1 MKNLIFNVHE
11 NYIEIAQVSKI
22 LNVVKI
28 KRIVNFTPSSDN
40 EKNSIEDNTIKLRK
54 LLRKNKMT
62 SKKVDVILSI
72 DSIVTR
78 QIEVPA
84 MKEKDLKDFINNNIG
99 DYFTVNTGDFYF
111 DYKIGEIRKEENK
124 RILSVL
130 LVAVP
135 KEKLDNVKDL
145 LKLNKLNINKVKIYP
160 ECVVSYYKKNKKQ
173 SIAVLDVG
181 NDKSSITITNKG
193 KIFIYSTLFLDM
205 SDVDS
210 YSELADNFTY
220 FLNFYSTRN
229 FGNKVDKIYV
239 VGEKSEDTKLIK
251 ILNDSVDIDITYE
264 KEHNYIE
271 ILGSAMEAKAIQN
284 KSIEFKDAS
293 NDKFKESGQNQGLI
307 LAIIG
312 IFLIASAGIGV
323 YYYTE
328 IYLSAN
334 KNAEA
339 PSLQSEISK
348 YSGAEKDVNEL
359 KLEKQNYQ
367 KKVDVINEVKNDEFN
382 YVSVI
387 DGIKAGLPKNI
398 TVKSMDI
405 QRDKTSVTLNIDN
418 STLDA
423 ARAVIAINNTKL
435 FKTIDISE
443 VKLDDTVKSITL
455 DLLLKDPS

>member
-1 MKNLIFNVHE
+1 MSNLIFNVHE
-11 NYIEIAQVSKI
+11 NYIEIALVSKI
-22 LNVVKI
+22 LNAVKI
-28 KRIVNFTPSSDN
+28 KKIVNFTPSSDS
-40 EKNSIEDNTIKLRK
+40 ERTSIEDNTIKLKK
-54 LLRKNKMT
+54 LLGRNKMT

-124 RILSVL
+124 KIFSVL

-135 KEKLDNVKDL
+135 KEKLDNIKNL
-145 LKLNKLNINKVKIYP
+145 LLLNKLHINKVKIYP

-210 YSELADNFTY
+210 YSELTDNFTY

-239 VGEKSEDTKLIK
+239 VGEKSEDSQLIK
-251 ILNDSVDIDITYE
+251 TLNENVDINMIYE
-264 KEHNYIE
+264 VKNNYVE
-271 ILGSAMEAKAIQN
+271 ILGSAMEGKAIHN
-284 KSIEFKDAS
+284 KSIEFKEAS
-293 NDKFKESGQNQGLI
+293 NNKLKDSGQNQGL
-307 LAIIG
+307 LAVIIG
-312 IFLIASAGIGV
+312 IFLLSAVGIGG

-328 IYLSAN
+328 IYLNRS
-334 KNAEA
+334 KNTQD

-348 YSGAEKDVNEL
+348 YSSVEKEL
-359 KLEKQNYQ
+359 SDLNIEKQNYQ
-367 KKVDVINEVKNDEFN
+367 KKVDVLNEVKNDEFN

-387 DGIKAGLPKNI
+387 DGIKEGLPKNI

-405 QRDKTSVTLNIDN
+405 QREKTSVTLNIDN
-418 STLDA
+418 STLDV

-435 FKTIDISE
+435 FETIDISE

-455 DLLLKDPS
+455 DLLLKDPN